1 MRTVVIGAGGIDRAL
16 DFVNVDVAA
25 SLNGSIG
32 AMQSLTTVR
41 SME

>member
-1 MRTVVIGAGGIDRAL
+1 MRFVVIGAGGIERAL

-25 SLNGSIG
+25 SLNEPIG
-32 AMQSLTTVR
+32 AVQSLTTVR